1 MKIPD
6 HLYVDPDGWKE
17 DGRYD
22 HSRTQVGVQDLTDR
36 TAIARLEEEA
46 DKQLARLQRN
56 DSNWQLHIV
65 LRGSVIQDRDTF
77 IVFRRPKRQ
86 SS

>member
-6 HLYVDPDGWKE
+6 HLYVDPDGWRE

-36 TAIARLEEEA
+36 AAIVRLEEEA
-46 DKQLARLQRN
+46 ERRRAQLQQK
-56 DSNWQLHIV
+56 DSSWELYVVQ
-65 LRGSVIQDRDTF
+65 RGSVIQGRDTF